1 MLVTGSSFIGMPILS
16 LHVGGEVAYVKDTVI
31 DPEDL
36 NIIAFELEG
45 GETEDPEVG
54 KILMVRDIR
63 EFSENGII
71 VNSTDVF
78 AFKGEVVH
86 LDEVMELDFHLVGL
100 KVVTK
105 KKEKIGK
112 IADYTVDG
120 GSFMIYQLIVD
131 RPLLKSFLDPQLTI
145 NRSQITE
152 VDDYKVTINH
162 EKSKVKIEQAQEEF
176 VPNFVNPF
184 RKQDYAGSE
193 AESNIESSSDM
204 SE

>member
-1 MLVTGSSFIGMPILS
+1 MLVTGSSLIGMPILS

-63 EFSENGII
+63 EFSEDGII

-78 AFKGEVVH
+78 TFKGEVVH

-176 VPNFVNPF
+176 IPNFVNPF

-193 AESNIESSSDM
+193 DESNIESSSDM